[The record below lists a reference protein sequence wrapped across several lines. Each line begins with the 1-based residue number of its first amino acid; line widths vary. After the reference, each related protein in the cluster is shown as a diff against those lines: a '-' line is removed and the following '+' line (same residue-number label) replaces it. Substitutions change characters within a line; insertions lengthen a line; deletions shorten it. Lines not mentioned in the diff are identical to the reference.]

1 MNELELVREAVAQ
14 ARRANELLDLC
25 LEAQEIMQVERHLGT
40 KRKQKVAWLEAF
52 HDFLLKTKQEL
63 EDNAE

>member
-1 MNELELVREAVAQ
+1 MNELQLVREAVAQ

-25 LEAQEIMQVERHLGT
+25 LEAHEIMQLERHLGT
-40 KRKQKVAWLEAF
+40 KRKRKVEWLKTF
-52 HDFLLKTKQEL
+52 NDFLLKTKQEL